1 MSAVFFVIVAVHA
14 DGGNDFSNTLLRVQ
28 AEEPAG
34 RIIFV
39 KTTPQKLIMLFDS
52 RTVYLG
58 ASRDKYEQ
66 YCKALDSEKIRYKT
80 KRVNHEE
87 KMTAPGRGTARSMGG
102 NFGTDKTLYEIMV
115 GEKDYDNVMGIL
127 TALK

>member
-1 MSAVFFVIVAVHA
+1 
-14 DGGNDFSNTLLRVQ
+14 
-28 AEEPAG
+28 
-34 RIIFV
+34 
-39 KTTPQKLIMLFDS
+39 MLFDS

-87 KMTAPGRGTARSMGG
+87 KMIAPGRGTARSMGG
-102 NFGTDKTLYEIMV
+102 NFGTRLCQVSPSYARCV
-115 GEKDYDNVMGIL
+115 PGGG
-127 TALK
+127 

>member
-1 MSAVFFVIVAVHA
+1 
-14 DGGNDFSNTLLRVQ
+14 
-28 AEEPAG
+28 
-34 RIIFV
+34 
-39 KTTPQKLIMLFDS
+39 MLFDS

-66 YCKALDSEKIRYKT
+66 YCKALDSEKIKYKT

-102 NFGTDKTLYEIMV
+102 VQVWAMISEEIFT
-115 GEKDYDNVMGIL
+115 GR
-127 TALK
+127 